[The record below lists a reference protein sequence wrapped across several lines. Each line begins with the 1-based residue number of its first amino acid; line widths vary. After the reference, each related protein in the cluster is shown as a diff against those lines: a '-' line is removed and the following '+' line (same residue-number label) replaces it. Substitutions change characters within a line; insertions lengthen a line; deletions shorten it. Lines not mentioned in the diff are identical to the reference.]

1 MRPARAPAWVIVMVV
16 GRAAAGPRF
25 PSGDPFVQVLTGA
38 GEGIRTPD
46 RLITN
51 QLLYRAELRQPD
63 KVASLARRPTAS
75 KSDSKSRDDPA
86 ATIRGRHDR
95 TPRQIHPT
103 DPPDRPEPPSIGPD
117 LPAGQRR
124 RCRTASKSTIAVA
137 TETFRLDT
145 RPAIGMA
152 AT

>member
-1 MRPARAPAWVIVMVV
+1 MVVMVV

-25 PSGDPFVQVLTGA
+25 PSGDPLAQVQTGA

-63 KVASLARRPTAS
+63 KVASLARGPAAS
-75 KSDSKSRDDPA
+75 KSDSTVRTDDVHPPCACRVPPDHPVPRRRHPA
-86 ATIRGRHDR
+86 N
-95 TPRQIHPT
+95 PT
-103 DPPDRPEPPSIGPD
+103 DHPEPPSIG
-117 LPAGQRR
+117 LVRPAGQRR
-124 RCRTASKSTIAVA
+124 RCRTASNSMMAVA